1 MSGRKQFDVTTA
13 LDQVMRVF
21 WQRGYADASLDA
33 LSSATGLGRGSLYG
47 AFGGKDSLF
56 RKSLDRYAGT
66 YGAQYEHALASH
78 PGEPVRAIEAFFEVV
93 LARIADPSVPA
104 GCLIA
109 HSAAQAPVLSEENS
123 SHVRALLDTQRA
135 RVRAALAD
143 SEAEPH
149 VLDELTTYVVA
160 VNQSLA
166 VLSRAGASEAEL
178 RAVVRL
184 TCTTVADT
192 LARAG
197 AATSH
202 GTCRGGAGGVR
213 GGSTAR

>member
-1 MSGRKQFDVTTA
+1 MSGRKQFDVTAA
-13 LDQVMRVF
+13 LDRAMRVF

-47 AFGGKDSLF
+47 AFGGKDALF

-66 YGAQYEHALASH
+66 YGAQYEHALASR
-78 PGEPVRAIEAFFEVV
+78 PGEPVQAIEAFFEVV

-109 HSAAQAPVLSEENS
+109 HSAAQAPVLNEENS
-123 SHVRALLDTQRA
+123 AHVRALLDTQRA

-143 SEAEPH
+143 SEAGPQ
-149 VLDELTTYVVA
+149 VLDELTTYIVA

-166 VLSRAGASEAEL
+166 VLSRAGASEAQL

-192 LARAG
+192 LARA
-197 AATSH
+197 AADEP
-202 GTCRGGAGGVR
+202 
-213 GGSTAR
+213 ARD

>member
-1 MSGRKQFDVTTA
+1 MSGRKQFDVTAA
-13 LDQVMRVF
+13 LDQAMRVF
-21 WQRGYADASLDA
+21 WQRGYADASLGA
-33 LSSATGLGRGSLYG
+33 LTSATGLGRGSLYG
-47 AFGGKDSLF
+47 TFGDKDALF

-66 YGAQYEHALASH
+66 YGVQYERALASH

-109 HSAAQAPVLSEENS
+109 HSAVQAPMLKDENS
-123 SHVRALLDTQRA
+123 AHVRALLDIQRA

-143 SEAEPH
+143 SAAEPR
-149 VLDELTTYVVA
+149 VLDELTTYIVA

-178 RAVVRL
+178 RGVVRL

-192 LARAG
+192 L
-197 AATSH
+197 H
-202 GTCRGGAGGVR
+202 C
-213 GGSTAR
+213 